1 MIISLFALLNNM
13 ESDKSMDYYFTT
25 KEISL
30 LLKTPIQFIRKMI
43 REKRI
48 IAYKVGRQYIVKEQD
63 LNNYLDSVK
72 YER

>member
-1 MIISLFALLNNM
+1 MIISFITLLNNR

-30 LLKTPIQFIRKMI
+30 LLKTPIQYIRKMI
-43 REKRI
+43 REKRL
-48 IAYKVGRQYIVKEQD
+48 IAYKVGRQYIIKEQD

>member
-1 MIISLFALLNNM
+1 M
-13 ESDKSMDYYFTT
+13 EYYFTT

-72 YER
+72 YERYRNFKEVSFK

>member
-1 MIISLFALLNNM
+1 
-13 ESDKSMDYYFTT
+13 MDYYFTT

-30 LLKTPIQFIRKMI
+30 LLKTPIQYIRKMI
-43 REKRI
+43 REQKI
-48 IAYKVGRQYIVKEQD
+48 IAYKIGRQYVVREQD

>member
-1 MIISLFALLNNM
+1 M
-13 ESDKSMDYYFTT
+13 EYYFKT

-30 LLKTPIQFIRKMI
+30 LLKTSIQFIRKMI

-48 IAYKVGRQYIVKEQD
+48 IAYKVGRQYIIKELD

>member
-1 MIISLFALLNNM
+1 MKVIKIGTLFHN
-13 ESDKSMDYYFTT
+13 

-48 IAYKVGRQYIVKEQD
+48 IDYKVGRQYIVKEQD

>member
-1 MIISLFALLNNM
+1 MIISFAALLNNR
-13 ESDKSMDYYFTT
+13 ESDKSIDYYFTT

-43 REKRI
+43 REEKI
-48 IAYKVGRQYIVKEQD
+48 IAYKIGRQYVVKEQD
-63 LNNYLDSVK
+63 LNNYLDSVR

>member
-1 MIISLFALLNNM
+1 M
-13 ESDKSMDYYFTT
+13 EYYFTT

-48 IAYKVGRQYIVKEQD
+48 IAYKVGIQYIFKEQD

>member
-1 MIISLFALLNNM
+1 M
-13 ESDKSMDYYFTT
+13 EYYFTT

-48 IAYKVGRQYIVKEQD
+48 IVYKVGRQYIVKEQD

>member
-1 MIISLFALLNNM
+1 MIISLFALLNNR

-43 REKRI
+43 REEKI
-48 IAYKVGRQYIVKEQD
+48 IAYKIGRQYVVKEQD
-63 LNNYLDSVK
+63 LNNYLDSVR

>member
-1 MIISLFALLNNM
+1 MIISLFALLNNR

-43 REKRI
+43 REEKI
-48 IAYKVGRQYIVKEQD
+48 IAYKIGRQYVVKEQD

>member
-1 MIISLFALLNNM
+1 MIISLFALLNNR

-43 REKRI
+43 REKKI
-48 IAYKVGRQYIVKEQD
+48 IAYKIGRQYVVKEQN
-63 LNNYLDSVK
+63 LNNYLDSVR

>member
-1 MIISLFALLNNM
+1 MIISLFALLNNR
-13 ESDKSMDYYFTT
+13 ESDKNMDYYFTT

>member
-1 MIISLFALLNNM
+1 M
-13 ESDKSMDYYFTT
+13 EYYFTT

-30 LLKTPIQFIRKMI
+30 LLKTPIQFIRKII

>member
-1 MIISLFALLNNM
+1 MNK
-13 ESDKSMDYYFTT
+13 ESDKDMEYYFTT

-43 REKRI
+43 LEKRI
-48 IAYKVGRQYIVKEQD
+48 IAYKVGRQYIVREQD

>member
-1 MIISLFALLNNM
+1 MIISLFALLNNR

-30 LLKTPIQFIRKMI
+30 LLKTPIQYIRKMI
-43 REKRI
+43 REQKI
-48 IAYKVGRQYIVKEQD
+48 IAYKIGRQYVVREQD

>member
-1 MIISLFALLNNM
+1 MIISLFALLNNR

-30 LLKTPIQFIRKMI
+30 LLKTPIQLIRKMI
-43 REKRI
+43 REKKI
-48 IAYKVGRQYIVKEQD
+48 IAYKIGRQYVVKEQD

>member
-1 MIISLFALLNNM
+1 M
-13 ESDKSMDYYFTT
+13 EYYFTT

-48 IAYKVGRQYIVKEQD
+48 IAYKVGRQYIVKEKD

>member
-1 MIISLFALLNNM
+1 
-13 ESDKSMDYYFTT
+13 MDYYFTT

-30 LLKTPIQFIRKMI
+30 LLKTPIQYIRKMI
-43 REKRI
+43 REQKI
-48 IAYKVGRQYIVKEQD
+48 IAYKIGKQYVIKEQD

>member
-1 MIISLFALLNNM
+1 M
-13 ESDKSMDYYFTT
+13 EYYFTT

-48 IAYKVGRQYIVKEQD
+48 IAYKVERQYIVKEQD

>member
-1 MIISLFALLNNM
+1 M
-13 ESDKSMDYYFTT
+13 EYYFTT

-48 IAYKVGRQYIVKEQD
+48 IAYKKVGRQYIVKEQD

>member
-1 MIISLFALLNNM
+1 MIISLFALLNNR

-30 LLKTPIQFIRKMI
+30 LLKTPIQYIRKMI
-43 REKRI
+43 REQKI
-48 IAYKVGRQYIVKEQD
+48 VAYKIGKQYVIKEQD

>member
-1 MIISLFALLNNM
+1 LIISLFALLNNR

-43 REKRI
+43 REEKI
-48 IAYKVGRQYIVKEQD
+48 IAYKIGRQYVVKEQD

>member
-1 MIISLFALLNNM
+1 
-13 ESDKSMDYYFTT
+13 MDYYFTT

-30 LLKTPIQFIRKMI
+30 LLKTPIQYIRKMI
-43 REKRI
+43 REQKI
-48 IAYKVGRQYIVKEQD
+48 IAYKIGKQYVVKEQD

>member
-1 MIISLFALLNNM
+1 MIISLFALLNNR
-13 ESDKSMDYYFTT
+13 ESDKSIDYYFTT

-43 REKRI
+43 REKKI
-48 IAYKVGRQYIVKEQD
+48 IAYKIGRQYVVKEQD
-63 LNNYLDSVK
+63 LNNYLDSMR